1 MSLKKAYEQKFEA
14 QLKEWNAEIEKLKT
28 KAGKAKAEA
37 HIAYHENIE
46 KIKEKKEVVQKK
58 LADLRAAGEDAWED
72 LRAGVEKAWKNFEEA
87 VKSAMN
93 QFK

>member
-46 KIKEKKEVVQKK
+46 KIKEKKKK
-58 LADLRAAGEDAWED
+58 WS
-72 LRAGVEKAWKNFEEA
+72 KKNWLIFA
-87 VKSAMN
+87 PPGKMPGKISGPGLKKPGKILKKPLN
-93 QFK
+93 RR

>member
-1 MSLKKAYEQKFEA
+1 MSLKKAYEEKLEA
-14 QLKEWNAEIEKLKT
+14 QLKEWNAEIDKL
-28 KAGKAKAEA
+28 KAKAA
-37 HIAYHENIE
+37 KAKADAQITYHEKIA

-58 LADLRAAGEDAWED
+58 MTELGNAGEDAWED
-72 LRAGVEKAWKNFEEA
+72 LRAGVEKAWKNFEDA